1 MWRVMVCR
9 IYSTQYK
16 VVENRLPLFV
26 AKQIP
31 LTQLPL
37 TTVGVDDVGIQ
48 KSCFQVVQDYRKIT
62 YTNDGTND
70 YDVLITCN
78 VII

>member
-1 MWRVMVCR
+1 MACR
-9 IYSTQYK
+9 MYSTQYK

-62 YTNDGTND
+62 HTNDGAND
-70 YDVLITCN
+70 YDVLITYN